1 MKIASWNVNSIR
13 ARHDHVLNWLKANR
27 PEVLCLQETKVEDGQ
42 FPKAAFEDLGYTVT
56 IYGQKAYNGV
66 ATLTL
71 GPVTD
76 IISAIADLTTF
87 EAPFNDHARVLG
99 VTYNGV
105 RIYSVYAPN
114 GQEPGLP
121 AFEFKQQWF
130 TNFAQYLK
138 AQHTPQDLVAL
149 GGDFN
154 IAPLEIDVADPKRMA
169 KACGFTPEERAWLRD
184 WQQCLDLVDSYR
196 KLQPEGNAYSWWD
209 YRSKAFERGR
219 GGMRIDQW
227 WLTPALANKL
237 TEVGIDTEE
246 RGKDKPSDHT
256 VIWFEV
262 DVPVTDTAPAKPTQ
276 NSLL

>member
-13 ARHDHVLNWLKANR
+13 ARHDHVVNWLKTHN
-27 PEVLCLQETKVEDGQ
+27 PDVLCLQETKVEDGQ

-66 ATLTL
+66 ATLSR
-71 GPVTD
+71 GPVSD
-76 IISAIADLTTF
+76 IVSSIADLTGF
-87 EAPFNDHARVLG
+87 PPPFNDHARVLG

-114 GQEPGLP
+114 GQEPGAP

-130 TNFAQYLK
+130 KNFAAYLK
-138 AQHTPQDLVAL
+138 LHHTPDDLVAL

-169 KACGFTPEERAWLRD
+169 KACGFTPEERAWLAE
-184 WQQCLDLVDSYR
+184 WQKCLDLVDSYR

-227 WLTPALANKL
+227 WVTPALASKL
-237 TEVGIDTEE
+237 TSVGIDIDE

-256 VIWFEV
+256 VIIVEV
-262 DVPVTDTAPAKPTQ
+262 DVPVANTSFTKPIQTT
-276 NSLL
+276 LL